1 MVAAMRN
8 KTLVPFIPGGMDT
21 NLAEV
26 LGLTRGGEQV
36 VLMVEY
42 TAINPITGNRTT
54 IKRIFQRDRNEIE
67 QLAKDGVQAGHTL
80 RMLRSGYYHYGGTLD

>member
-1 MVAAMRN
+1 MRN
-8 KTLVPFIPGGMDT
+8 RTLVPFIPGGMDT

-42 TAINPITGNRTT
+42 IDHNPVTGTKTLTR
-54 IKRIFQRDRNEIE
+54 RVFQRDRDEIE
-67 QLAKDGVQAGHTL
+67 RLAKDGEQTGHTL
-80 RMLRSGYYHYGGTLD
+80 RVLRGGCHKYGVTLD